1 MKASLLL
8 AASSSALLGVANA
21 SIPTSYIDIHLITSF
36 TSTGSLESGY
46 LFRVPASGSN
56 FGGSPPKA
64 PKWATK
70 TALTSGN
77 GGSGKDGSGL
87 NGSKVS
93 NVKSSHP
100 SHRLV
105 FPPQD
110 LDEYLCNEAKGI
122 SDYSNPSGNSQV
134 FDPDTLLSGYED
146 TYILV
151 PRGHCTFEAK
161 ARSAQ
166 RLGEYKASL
175 IQSVCVC
182 VLHETSSSH
191 VD

>member
-77 GGSGKDGSGL
+77 GGSGKDGSDL
-87 NGSKVS
+87 TGSKVS

-175 IQSVCVC
+175 I
-182 VLHETSSSH
+182 L
-191 VD
+191 